1 LFFRPRTRIELARH
15 SGGWRQSP
23 LAEESKMKLAAQVLM
38 LAATAGLALFAVGTR
53 KSTEETNKQESAPAT
68 APTEA
73 DAWFI

>member
-1 LFFRPRTRIELARH
+1 MKAVT
-15 SGGWRQSP
+15 

-38 LAATAGLALFAVGTR
+38 LAATAGLALLAVGNR
-53 KSTEETNKQESAPAT
+53 RPTEETNKQESAPAP